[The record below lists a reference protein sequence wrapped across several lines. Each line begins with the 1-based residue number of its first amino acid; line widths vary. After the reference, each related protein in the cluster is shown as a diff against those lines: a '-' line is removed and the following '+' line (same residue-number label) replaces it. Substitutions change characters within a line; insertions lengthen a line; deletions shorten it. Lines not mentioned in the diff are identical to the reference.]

1 MRRLTI
7 FPLLALAGCS
17 MNPHLERPA
26 LPVAPAYPQTRA
38 TDAPKAEDLGWQ
50 AMLGD
55 PQLRALIAL
64 ALDDNRDLRI
74 AVMEAQAARA
84 QFRVTDAA
92 RLPQLSA
99 QGSYTRQRIPSSV
112 AGAGVGLSDGVGA
125 SGFEY
130 GQWNGQVAL
139 SAFELDLFGRLKS
152 QSQAAFERYLATAE
166 GARASRITVITTVA
180 NAWLA
185 RQLAAEQEELTRST
199 LADWHQSL
207 DLTRRLRDAGQSSGL
222 EVAQAEGLVRQA
234 EADLQQREREIAQ
247 ANNALTLAVGHS
259 LPGDPPAPARLM
271 QQPIVTRLDAGL
283 PSSLLERRPDI
294 VQAEHT
300 LRAANADVGAAR
312 AAFFPRLTLT
322 GAFGGSS
329 LALDTLFTG
338 ASRNW
343 SFAPALTVPIFQ
355 GGQLRGS
362 LRLADVR
369 KSQAVAAYE
378 KAIQSAFRDVA
389 DGLAAQATYG
399 AQMAAQLQSVS
410 TADRR
415 AELSRLR
422 YTAGVDSRLE
432 LLDAQRSA
440 YSAQQ
445 TLLALRKDQ
454 LAAAIALYGALG
466 GGLK

>member
-1 MRRLTI
+1 MRRLTML
-7 FPLLALAGCS
+7 PLLALAGCS
-17 MNPHLERPA
+17 MNPHLERPV
-26 LPVAPAYPQTRA
+26 LPVATTYPQTSPP
-38 TDAPKAEDLGWQ
+38 DGSKAEVLSWQ

-55 PQLRALIAL
+55 PQLLALITL

-112 AGAGVGLSDGVGA
+112 AGAGVGLSDGTSA
-125 SGFEY
+125 SGFEF
-130 GQWNGQVAL
+130 GQWNGQMATSV
-139 SAFELDLFGRLKS
+139 FELDLFGRLKS
-152 QSQAAFERYLATAE
+152 QSQAAFERYLSTSE
-166 GARASRITVITTVA
+166 GARASRIAVITTVA

-185 RQLAAEQEELTRST
+185 RQLAYEQDELTRST
-199 LADWHQSL
+199 LADWRQSL
-207 DLTRRLRDAGQSSGL
+207 ALTRRLRDAGQSSGL

-247 ANNALTLAVGHS
+247 ADNALTLAVGHS
-259 LPGDPPAPARLM
+259 LPGDPPAPASLM
-271 QQPIVTRLDAGL
+271 RQPIITRLDPGL

-294 VQAEHT
+294 LQAEHT

-343 SFAPALTVPIFQ
+343 SFAPSLTVPIFQ
-355 GGQLRGS
+355 GGELRGS

-369 KSQAVAAYE
+369 KSQAIAAYE

-399 AQMAAQLQSVS
+399 AQVEAQRQAAS
-410 TADRR
+410 TAEHRV
-415 AELSRLR
+415 ELSRLR
-422 YTAGVDSRLE
+422 YMAGVDSRLE

-445 TLLALRKDQ
+445 TLLALRRDQ
-454 LAAAIALYGALG
+454 LVAAIGLYGALG
-466 GGLK
+466 GGV